1 MNAVVTPESSLAR
14 VRSQVLDAAGI
25 ADHDLE
31 RALAA
36 LMRGTVDN
44 ADLYFQVSRQ
54 ESWTLEDGIVKEGA
68 HSIEQ
73 GVGVRAM
80 SGEKTGFA
88 YSDELVVPALLQA
101 LVEFPRFSVPPV
113 TLIVDPAGL
122 LHVPL
127 SVSVWPVATVSPRLL
142 M

>member
-1 MNAVVTPESSLAR
+1 MNTVVAPETSLAR

-31 RALAA
+31 RALGA

-80 SGEKTGFA
+80 AGET
-88 YSDELVVPALLQA
+88 
-101 LVEFPRFSVPPV
+101 
-113 TLIVDPAGL
+113 TLF
-122 LHVPL
+122 
-127 SVSVWPVATVSPRLL
+127 
-142 M
+142 